1 MIAKLSVLG
10 FSLATA
16 LSGTALANDDCT
28 EGSHAPAA
36 HRAPAG
42 YRGPQTPQRY
52 DARHDG
58 ARPGDGRHGGD
69 VGNGARRYDS
79 VRGDVVDLR
88 QSDLNRDGWVTMAE
102 ALQHGR
108 RDFRRTDR
116 DRDRV
121 LTRYELPR
129 RELVQDDRDHNGRIS
144 YQEHQQ
150 AVRWDFARYDA
161 NRDGVLARYELNAP
175 HATRAGWRR

>member
-28 EGSHAPAA
+28 DGSHGPAA
-36 HRAPAG
+36 PRAPAG
-42 YRGPQTPQRY
+42 YHGPQTPQRY
-52 DARHDG
+52 DARYDG
-58 ARPGDGRHGGD
+58 DRHGDGR
-69 VGNGARRYDS
+69 RDS

-108 RDFRRTDR
+108 QDFRRTDR
-116 DRDRV
+116 DRNRV

-129 RELVQDDRDHNGRIS
+129 REFAQDDRDHNGRIS
-144 YQEHQQ
+144 YQEHQA
-150 AVRWDFARYDA
+150 AVRWDFARFDA

>member
-28 EGSHAPAA
+28 DGSRGPAT

-42 YRGPQTPQRY
+42 YRGPQTPQRHEVRY
-52 DARHDG
+52 DG
-58 ARPGDGRHGGD
+58 ARHGDGRRDD
-69 VGNGARRYDS
+69 VRVDI
-79 VRGDVVDLR
+79 VDLR
-88 QSDLNRDGWVTMAE
+88 QSDLNRDGRVTMAE
-102 ALQHGR
+102 ALRHGR
-108 RDFRRTDR
+108 HDFRRTDR
-116 DRDRV
+116 DGNRV

-129 RELVQDDRDHNGRIS
+129 RELVHDDRDRNGRIT
-144 YQEHQQ
+144 YQEHQD

-161 NRDGVLARYELNAP
+161 NRDGVLARYELNTSY
-175 HATRAGWRR
+175 ATRAGWRR